1 MSYIKHPT
9 VLLRSPGTDFE
20 PFSATTL
27 VMATTVVRIN
37 KKWKNHE
44 SGDGSDCG
52 WRIFDVSI
60 RNKSLY
66 QSSYFEH
73 KYYVFDCERLN

>member
-37 KKWKNHE
+37 KK
-44 SGDGSDCG
+44 
-52 WRIFDVSI
+52 
-60 RNKSLY
+60 
-66 QSSYFEH
+66 
-73 KYYVFDCERLN
+73 